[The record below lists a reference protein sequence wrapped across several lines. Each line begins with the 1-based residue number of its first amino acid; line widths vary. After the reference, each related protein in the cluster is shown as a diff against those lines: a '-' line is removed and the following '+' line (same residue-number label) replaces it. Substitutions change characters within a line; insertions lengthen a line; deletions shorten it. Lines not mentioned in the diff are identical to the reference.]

1 MTPNL
6 DETLAPPMIAV
17 TGDLGPSIAFLIEGS
32 NDFINLVIF
41 VALGIMVVF

>member
-17 TGDLGPSIAFLIEGS
+17 TGDLGPSIAFLIEFTSLDKSGPMHLS
-32 NDFINLVIF
+32 F
-41 VALGIMVVF
+41 AY